1 MLVGAKPRALRP
13 RAARSELVP
22 NTRVLARST
31 GARASSRPPRRPA
44 WRASRRPYPRVIQ
57 LDDFETANH
66 QPFRDHR
73 AIDRVGVDAQDFG
86 AKGGA
91 SEAGLMKRRFLWCG
105 GSMRPRRFVR
115 RALARSVMGRIH
127 QRCAASISTFALKIR
142 YRCTAQERKA
152 ANRLTLLAPFE
163 GSIRGSC
170 QNDRTAARSQTLDI
184 TELIDLNQLRN

>member
-91 SEAGLMKRRFLWCG
+91 SEAGLMKRRFLWCE
-105 GSMRPRRFVR
+105 
-115 RALARSVMGRIH
+115 ARCVPGVSSAERWLE
-127 QRCAASISTFALKIR
+127 ASWEESISAAPHPSKR
-142 YRCTAQERKA
+142 SRRKSGIA
-152 ANRLTLLAPFE
+152 VPV
-163 GSIRGSC
+163 GSGK
-170 QNDRTAARSQTLDI
+170 
-184 TELIDLNQLRN
+184 LRAG